1 MNKFHEQ
8 RRIARNRA
16 AFTDVGETMT
26 DQSQAHDTDINVIVK
41 RYGVFGQAPGID
53 KEPIYGDFSD
63 LPTDLR
69 GFIEMG
75 RTLDDERAR
84 LPEPLREMS
93 MEELFALTPE
103 KLTEILTPPATKPAE
118 GETKS

>member
-75 RTLDDERAR
+75 RTLEDERAR